1 MKQLFLAV
9 YYIHQKGIIHRD
21 LKLENLLISQP
32 DSDEIKIIDFGLSKK
47 YESKLNQVQTM
58 VGTPM
63 YVAPEVL
70 KGK

>member
-47 YESKLNQVQTM
+47 YESKLN
-58 VGTPM
+58 
-63 YVAPEVL
+63 
-70 KGK
+70 